1 MGVLNNGI
9 ATVYNVE
16 LIYIGITS
24 KFFIHGQHY
33 IMEFWEAFN
42 QCTDETGNKHLWT
55 IDEIFK
61 QFVTPVVWGKM
72 RN

>member
-1 MGVLNNGI
+1 MGVLNNGT
-9 ATVYNVE
+9 ATVYNIE

-61 QFVTPVVWGKM
+61 QFVTPAVWGKM
-72 RN
+72 RK